1 MKEPPIDLSQIEKLQ
16 LGLRLSDHLVQ
27 QFLETLVQLNLIL
40 ECVAGLFESR
50 CLLRGRTEQSVLL
63 SRDVKSIQLVDE
75 LSEHLVVL

>member
-27 QFLETLVQLNLIL
+27 QFLETLVQLNLVL
-40 ECVAGLFESR
+40 ECVAGLFEPR
-50 CLLRGRTEQSVLL
+50 CLLGGQTQQSVLL
-63 SRDVKSIQLVDE
+63 SRDVKSFQLVDE